1 MIPGNQPKFEASIV
15 DGQLVLDEPLKK
27 WKLVRE
33 RDNLTKFSADII
45 WIEWSDLGFFK
56 EKHDEVEV
64 GRSLMMSPFNQFFT
78 WQTTEVTE
86 IVVNDKE
93 YIKFR
98 TKNSN
103 YELFLLKN

>member
-1 MIPGNQPKFEASIV
+1 MIPGVQPKFEASIV
-15 DGQLVLDEPLKK
+15 DGQLVLDEPVKN

-33 RDNLTKFSADII
+33 RDNLTKFSSKII
-45 WIEWSDLGFFK
+45 WIEWSESGVFK

-86 IVVNDKE
+86 IVVNDGD

-103 YELFLLKN
+103 YELFKLK